1 MNLEKGK
8 ELSLYADDTL
18 IYISNAELSFFH
30 LENED
35 DFLEQINLL
44 KGTMIVI
51 TGDLLI
57 HHIKHFN
64 KTTEK

>member
-1 MNLEKGK
+1 MM
-8 ELSLYADDTL
+8 

-44 KGTMIVI
+44 EGTMIVI